1 VKRISTAFAT
11 SFRASLLSFYDAGR
25 RKLPWRE
32 SNDPYHVLVS
42 ELMLQQTRVATVLPY
57 YDRWLRR
64 FPDTHTLAA
73 AHVDDVLKQWEG
85 LGYYS
90 RARNLHRAAQ
100 IVHERHAGRLPQQ
113 FEQLRQLPGVGP
125 YTAAA
130 VASIAFNQPH
140 AAVDGNVR
148 RVLCRVLD
156 SADSKPAELQQ
167 HADRLLDTARP
178 GDYNQ
183 ALMELGATICMP
195 RDPHCSAC
203 PVMNMCRAY
212 QNGTVQLRPAP
223 KVKTSLPLEIVNCL
237 VAIHEGA
244 VLVSQRP
251 SKGLLAGL
259 WEFPAIN
266 YTTRYRHVGNILHTF
281 THKRIEYRVHT
292 STKRVRIRDRVRDR
306 WLALHELESL
316 AFSTAQRRVAK
327 LALPF
332 FGL

>member
-1 VKRISTAFAT
+1 VKRINTAFAT

-25 RKLPWRE
+25 RELPWRA

-42 ELMLQQTRVATVLPY
+42 ELMLQQTRVETVIPY

-64 FPDTHTLAA
+64 FPNAQVLAN

-90 RARNLHRAAQ
+90 RARYLHRAAQ
-100 IVHERHAGRLPQQ
+100 IVHERHNGRIPEQ
-113 FEQLRQLPGVGP
+113 FEELRQLPGVGP

-130 VASIAFNQPH
+130 VASIAFNRPH

-156 SADSKPAELQQ
+156 SADPKPDELQQ
-167 HADRLLDTARP
+167 HADRLLDAARP

-183 ALMELGATICMP
+183 ALMELGAMICTP
-195 RDPHCSAC
+195 RDPECSIC

-212 QNGTVQLRPAP
+212 QNNTVALRPAP
-223 KVKTSLPLEIVNCL
+223 KVKAALPLEIVNCL
-237 VAIHEGA
+237 VAIHKGA

-251 SKGLLAGL
+251 PAGLLAGL
-259 WEFPAIN
+259 WEFPAIGN
-266 YTTRYRHVGNILHTF
+266 TSGYQHVGNMRHTF

-292 STKRVRIRDRVRDR
+292 STKRVRAQGGCWR
-306 WLALHELESL
+306 LLSELDEL
-316 AFSTAQRRVAK
+316 PFSTAQRRVAK